1 MFLSLTLTGPDA
13 PVLGHLLHKHPDR
26 VQTFTLPVGAKNAG
40 GAEDWLSLV
49 GGAEGQLA
57 FNLKKGSIPP
67 RTDVPSASFGEYQQ
81 KTMESFKTDKIVPS
95 IAHGAA
101 VSLAW
106 SSEINTAMS
115 AFYQS
120 RNADTLQ
127 AALVAAHAKYAA

>member
-1 MFLSLTLTGPDA
+1 MLFRS
-13 PVLGHLLHKHPDR
+13 
-26 VQTFTLPVGAKNAG
+26 GAK
-40 GAEDWLSLV
+40 DWLNLV

-67 RTDVPSASFGEYQQ
+67 RTDVPSSSFGEYQQ
-81 KTMESFKTDKIVPS
+81 KTMTSFKNDKIVPS

-120 RNADTLQ
+120 RNADALQ
-127 AALVAAHAKYAA
+127 SALVAAHAKYAA